1 FLSVPSGAGVQGDFP
16 AAKESKTTRP
26 YPAVEIT
33 SLVFTE
39 PRPLRV
45 WAVKIDLTSPDI
57 DFMVTPRGKFK
68 DNKEKLEAVAVTT
81 SDFAKEFGVQVGIN
95 GSCFWPVPKK
105 PGEGVDIVGLSIS
118 QGDKYSEPEEKNGAL
133 VIDAQHRA
141 SILAAPIKPAQL
153 EGIRHGVGGHFN
165 NGVLLAKGK
174 NLF

>member
-1 FLSVPSGAGVQGDFP
+1 MGRLTSRLFGLLALGLIVFLGPPSGAGVRGDFP

-81 SDFAKEFGVQVGIN
+81 SLSAKRRSARWKRWGRVRG
-95 GSCFWPVPKK
+95 
-105 PGEGVDIVGLSIS
+105 
-118 QGDKYSEPEEKNGAL
+118 
-133 VIDAQHRA
+133 
-141 SILAAPIKPAQL
+141 
-153 EGIRHGVGGHFN
+153 
-165 NGVLLAKGK
+165 
-174 NLF
+174 